1 METTVKNKIYL
12 VGLLMLLSSP
22 AQAYVDPGS
31 GSLFLQMLAAV
42 GVGAMFYLSRIK
54 EFIRNIFNRIKK
66 DDADTKPKK
75 DVWYAY
81 NHWLNICWPQ

>member
-1 METTVKNKIYL
+1 MKSKIYL

-42 GVGAMFYLSRIK
+42 GVGAMFYFGRIK
-54 EFIRNIFNRIKK
+54 EFIRDIFSRTKK
-66 DDADTKPKK
+66 DNANTKPKK
-75 DVWYAY
+75 DA
-81 NHWLNICWPQ
+81 

>member
-1 METTVKNKIYL
+1 METIVKSKIYL

-42 GVGAMFYLSRIK
+42 GVGAMFYFGRIK
-54 EFIRNIFNRIKK
+54 EFIRDIFSRTKK
-66 DDADTKPKK
+66 DNANTKPKK
-75 DVWYAY
+75 DA
-81 NHWLNICWPQ
+81 

>member
-75 DVWYAY
+75 DV
-81 NHWLNICWPQ
+81 

>member
-1 METTVKNKIYL
+1 METTVTNKIYL
-12 VGLLMLLSSP
+12 VGLLMLLSGP

-75 DVWYAY
+75 DV
-81 NHWLNICWPQ
+81 

>member
-1 METTVKNKIYL
+1 MGCEEITRRPATAMETTVKNKIYL
-12 VGLLMLLSSP
+12 VGFLMLLSSP

-54 EFIRNIFNRIKK
+54 EFIRNIFNRFKK

-75 DVWYAY
+75 DV
-81 NHWLNICWPQ
+81 

>member
-1 METTVKNKIYL
+1 MKKKIYL
-12 VGLLMLLSSP
+12 VGLLMLLSSH

-54 EFIRNIFNRIKK
+54 EFIRNIFTRIRK

-75 DVWYAY
+75 DA
-81 NHWLNICWPQ
+81 

>member
-1 METTVKNKIYL
+1 METILKNKIYL

-54 EFIRNIFNRIKK
+54 EFIRNIFTRIRK

-75 DVWYAY
+75 DA
-81 NHWLNICWPQ
+81 

>member
-1 METTVKNKIYL
+1 MRKLTLRPATAMETIVKNKIYL

-54 EFIRNIFNRIKK
+54 EFIRNIFTRIRK

-75 DVWYAY
+75 DA
-81 NHWLNICWPQ
+81 

>member
-1 METTVKNKIYL
+1 MKNKIYL
-12 VGLLMLLSSP
+12 VGLLILLSSP

-54 EFIRNIFNRIKK
+54 EFIRNIFARIKN

-75 DVWYAY
+75 DA
-81 NHWLNICWPQ
+81 

>member
-1 METTVKNKIYL
+1 VRKLTLRPATAMETIVKNKIYL

-54 EFIRNIFNRIKK
+54 EFIRNIFTRIRK

-75 DVWYAY
+75 DA
-81 NHWLNICWPQ
+81 